1 VERKEINVI
10 GLMSGTSLD
19 GMDIALSSFLFGKGK
34 WNYQIKKALT
44 IAYDDYWQEQLSDAK
59 KLSGLELA
67 KLDIAYGKWIGE
79 RVKDFVTDM
88 TAKPTIIAS
97 HGHTVFHQPQKRL
110 TLQIG
115 NLNAIHS
122 ASAIPVIGN
131 FRILDVLKGGQGAP
145 LVPIGDRLLFSD
157 FDFCLNLGGISNIS
171 FDDKQGV
178 RRACD
183 ISVCNI
189 ALNFLSK
196 KLGKSYDEGG
206 KIAQSGKLNNQ
217 LKERL
222 DAISYYQKPLPKSLG
237 LEDIEADVF
246 PLIEETNCSIED
258 KMYTLVDHI
267 AFQIAQFIKR
277 TKDEGCLLITGGGA
291 YNSFLIKKLQN
302 QLSSFY
308 NIREASPELID
319 FKEALVFAFLGTLRL
334 RSETNILSSVTG
346 AQEDSVAGDIVGKI
360 SL

>member
-1 VERKEINVI
+1 
-10 GLMSGTSLD
+10 MSGTSLD
-19 GMDIALSSFLFGKGK
+19 GMDIALCSFSFIQGK

-44 IAYDDYWQEQLSDAK
+44 IAYDDYWKERLSNAK

-67 KLDIAYGKWIGE
+67 KIDIAYGKWIGE
-79 RVKDFVTDM
+79 QVRKFVESTDI
-88 TAKPTIIAS
+88 KPMVVAS
-97 HGHTVFHQPQKRL
+97 HGHTVFHQPHKKL

-115 NLNAIHS
+115 NLNAIQSS
-122 ASAIPVIGN
+122 AKIPVVGN
-131 FRILDVLKGGQGAP
+131 FRMLDVLKGGQGAP
-145 LVPIGDRLLFSD
+145 LVPIGDKLLFND

-171 FDDKQGV
+171 FDDEHGV
-178 RRACD
+178 RKACD

-189 ALNFLSK
+189 ALNFLSN
-196 KLGKSYDEGG
+196 KLDKSYDEGG

-217 LKERL
+217 LREKL

-246 PLIEETNCSIED
+246 PLIEATNCSTED

-277 TKDEGCLLITGGGA
+277 TKDEGSLLMTGGGV
-291 YNSFLIKKLQN
+291 YNSFLIKRLQN
-302 QLSSFY
+302 QLGLSY
-308 NIREASPELID
+308 NVRETSPELID

-334 RSETNILSSVTG
+334 RNETNVLSSVTG
-346 AQEDSVAGDIVGKI
+346 AQADSVAGDIVGKI